1 MKGQNETKRI
11 LCIEDNE
18 DTCELMK
25 TILANFDVVCAAT
38 VRAATQAYQSTKW
51 ALLIV
56 DEHLFDGSGL
66 EWIRRVRKSDMNT
79 AIVVIS
85 GDPDVTASDVKIA
98 GGQLLLKK
106 QSRTFVEDLC
116 AAVERFAMREP

>member
-1 MKGQNETKRI
+1 MKGQNETNRI

-18 DTCELMK
+18 DTCELVK

-38 VRAATQAYQSTKW
+38 TRAATQAYESTKW

-66 EWIRRVRKSDMNT
+66 EWIKRIRKRDINT

-85 GDPDVTASDVKIA
+85 GDPDVTASDVKTA
-98 GGQLLLKK
+98 GGQLLLRK

-116 AAVERFAMREP
+116 AAVEQFALSRP